1 MIATVKV
8 PLLERKRTLV
18 PSVQMISLTNSTA
31 QILRQYL
38 RDMQGTH
45 SEIGKRERFSALL
58 GSLYS
63 NTREVSLYSQGAETS
78 LRIQMPGREK
88 RGSADTVYGSAVV
101 EFEKNL
107 KHTLKEAE
115 RQLREYVA
123 GIWQGAPAAPRFLD
137 AVATDGIIWRIYRP
151 VLSHGAPVLPEN
163 ISLELRREVQL
174 GEDTLG
180 DFYRW
185 LDLFLFR
192 GVNIEPS
199 SENVQYDFGSASNL
213 FGAGRSALR
222 QAWTQGR
229 RHPEALLAYET
240 WCKYLTITYGKLSE
254 STQAERDAETGEEL
268 SESEEL
274 FLRHTWLVS
283 IARLM
288 VWAALSGGKTD
299 QPLRFVAASVFSG
312 EFFQAKN
319 LANLADKDFFHWIAG
334 PDVEPILAPAW
345 ERVLDTLLTYN
356 LSRMREDV
364 LKGVYQQLIDPKD
377 RHDLGEYYTPDWLCE
392 RIAAEMLPAEG
403 YSSVLDPSCGSGS
416 FLRAAIHHFV
426 DNNPEQPPRERLTSV
441 LANVKGIDIHPVAV
455 TIARA
460 NYVLALGPLVSAARR
475 PVQIPVYLAD
485 ALFLPREVE
494 RKLFEQIS
502 GLEITFGP
510 RRDERVFT
518 LPEVMLGKAD
528 LFDDAIAGSTRVAEE
543 HASTGR
549 ETRERLD
556 TYLRR
561 AVPAMEQ
568 LIQREQ
574 VVDALWRFTSDLS
587 ELIRDKQNSIWSFV
601 IRNSYRPALL
611 RYQFDVILGNP
622 PWVAYRYVTDPEYQ
636 KEIKKR
642 AVETYKIAPKSQK
655 LFTQMELAT
664 VFLAHAMHS
673 FAKPGGKLAFVMPR
687 SVLSAD
693 QHQNLIQRKYSADFK
708 LTGYWDLRGVTPL
721 FNVPSCVL
729 FAEQTKRIGVASDP
743 MPAQIWTGRLPS
755 RDAPWAQVAER
766 FTVVEKQAGVIWL
779 GGRSALSTETGAAG
793 ESRSSVY
800 ADLFRNGATIYPRNF
815 YFVTVDGL
823 EGTPDPER
831 LYPCRTDEESA
842 RESKA
847 PYRELRMRGSVE
859 GRFLFSTA
867 LSRHVLPF
875 VLLPPTPVVLPLEEV
890 NGRYYTLTAQAL
902 QRKGFRDAAGWM
914 ERVDALWLAHRGGKV
929 GQTATEWLDYSG
941 KLTAQSP
948 AHRHLVLYNA
958 AGTNVSATYCD
969 RQALPMRFVVDH
981 VLYWAVFD
989 QPEEAHYLTAILNT
1003 ESVNEA
1009 IKPFQSM
1016 GLLGQRHVHKKL
1028 LEVPFPR
1035 YESTDPVHARLAAIG
1050 VLAHT
1055 RAQEAVDGAP
1065 MKRNA
1070 NLARKRAYVRTACAD
1085 LLNEAD
1091 ALVRTLL
1098 NLA

>member
-1 MIATVKV
+1 M
-8 PLLERKRTLV
+8 TL
-18 PSVQMISLTNSTA
+18 QINSLTSGTA
-31 QILRQYL
+31 ETLRDYL
-38 RDMQGTH
+38 RDMKNTA

-58 GSLYS
+58 GTLYGH
-63 NTREVSLYSQGAETS
+63 TREVSFYSQGAETS
-78 LRIQMPGREK
+78 LRIQLPGREK

-107 KHTLKEAE
+107 KHTLREAE

-123 GIWQGAPAAPRFLD
+123 GIWQGEPGDHRLLD
-137 AVATDGIIWRIYRP
+137 AVATDGIVWRVYRP
-151 VLSHGAPVLPEN
+151 MLPQDAPLLPEN
-163 ISLELRREVQL
+163 IALELRREVQL
-174 GEDTLG
+174 DEDTLG

-185 LDLFLFR
+185 LDRFLFQ
-192 GVNIEPS
+192 GANVEPS
-199 SENVQYDFGSASNL
+199 SENVQYDFGSASEL
-213 FGAGRSALR
+213 FNAGRFALR
-222 QAWTQGR
+222 HAWTRGR
-229 RHPEALLAYET
+229 RHPEAMLAYET
-240 WCKYLTITYGKLSE
+240 WRKYLTITYGQLSE
-254 STQAERDAETGEEL
+254 STEQKRDEETGEKL

-288 VWAALSGGKTD
+288 VWAALSSGKTD
-299 QPLRFVAASVFSG
+299 QPLRVEAASVFSG
-312 EFFQAKN
+312 EFFLSKN
-319 LANLADKDFFHWIAG
+319 LANLADKDFFHWTAA
-334 PDVEPILAPAW
+334 PEVEPILAPAW

-392 RIAAEMLPAEG
+392 RMAAEMLPTEG

-416 FLRAAIHHFV
+416 FLRAAIHHFI
-426 DNNPEQPPRERLTSV
+426 DSNPKQGPRERLGSV

-518 LPEVMLGKAD
+518 LPEAMLGEAD
-528 LFDDAIAGSTRVAEE
+528 LFDDAIAGATRIAEE
-543 HASTGR
+543 HATTAR

-561 AVPAMEQ
+561 AVPALDQ
-568 LIQREQ
+568 LPGREP

-611 RYQFDVILGNP
+611 RHQFDVILGNP

-664 VFLAHAMHS
+664 VFLAHSMHS

-708 LTGYWDLRGVTPL
+708 LTGYWDLWGVAPL

-729 FAEQTKRIGVASDP
+729 FAEQSKRIGVASDP
-743 MPAQIWTGRLPS
+743 MPAQTWTARLPE
-755 RDAPWAQVAER
+755 RDAPWSQVAGR
-766 FTVVEKQAGVIWL
+766 FTVVAKQASVIWL
-779 GGRSALSTETGAAG
+779 GSRSALSTEAGAAR
-793 ESRSSVY
+793 ESRSGIY
-800 ADLFRNGATIYPRNF
+800 AKAFRQGATLVPRNF
-815 YFVTVDGL
+815 YFVTVDNL

-847 PYRELRMRGSVE
+847 PYKELRMRGSVE

-875 VLLPPTPVVLPLEEV
+875 ALLPPTPVVLPLEEE
-890 NGRYYTLTAQAL
+890 NGRYYTVTAQAL
-902 QRKGFRDAAGWM
+902 QRKGFRDAAVWM
-914 ERVDALWLAHRGGKV
+914 ERVDALWETHRGGKV
-929 GQTATEWLDYSG
+929 RHTATEWLDYSG

-969 RQALPMRFVVDH
+969 RQALPLRFVVDH
-981 VLYWAVFD
+981 KLYWAVLEGL
-989 QPEEAHYLTAILNT
+989 EEAHYLAAILNS
-1003 ESVNEA
+1003 ERVNEA
-1009 IKPFQSM
+1009 IKPFQST
-1016 GLLGQRHVHKKL
+1016 GLLGERDIHKKL
-1028 LEVPFPR
+1028 LDVPFPR
-1035 YESTDPVHARLAAIG
+1035 FDPADPVHARLATIG
-1050 VLAHT
+1050 ALAHV
-1055 RAQEAVDGAP
+1055 RAQGAVNEARLE
-1065 MKRNA
+1065 RNA
-1070 NLARKRAYVRTACAD
+1070 SLGRKRAYVRVACAD
-1085 LLNEAD
+1085 LLDEAN
-1091 ALVRTLL
+1091 ALVKTLL
-1098 NLA
+1098 NLG